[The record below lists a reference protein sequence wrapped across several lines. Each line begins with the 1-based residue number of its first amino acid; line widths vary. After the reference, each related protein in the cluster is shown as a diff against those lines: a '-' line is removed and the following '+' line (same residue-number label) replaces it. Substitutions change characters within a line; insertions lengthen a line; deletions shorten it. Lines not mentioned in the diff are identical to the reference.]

1 MKNLFLLP
9 AHGNGILSPQHIYIT
24 RSVESKVGDH
34 YIGEGFA
41 GPNLFQWSKAQAEG
55 FPGKII
61 QKVVLTNDP
70 SLIQGEVGDVQTIDS
85 EFLEWFAENPTC
97 ELVELERA
105 EDGQYVDY
113 FPDGSVVEGVY
124 ENYKIVL
131 PQEEPKQE
139 TLEEAAYRYENS
151 FNESDGTESVDFIEG
166 AKWQAEQLFKDDA
179 IQTLEKALRL
189 LLKNQERMYSE
200 EEVLSII
207 LKLSYDL
214 GEPIESTKEWFSQ
227 NKKSL

>member
-1 MKNLFLLP
+1 M
-9 AHGNGILSPQHIYIT
+9 
-24 RSVESKVGDH
+24 
-34 YIGEGFA
+34 
-41 GPNLFQWSKAQAEG
+41 
-55 FPGKII
+55 KII
-61 QKVVLTNDP
+61 K
-70 SLIQGEVGDVQTIDS
+70 S
-85 EFLEWFAENPTC
+85 FF
-97 ELVELERA
+97 
-105 EDGQYVDY
+105 
-113 FPDGSVVEGVY
+113 
-124 ENYKIVL
+124 

-139 TLEEAAYRYENS
+139 TLEEASYRYENS

-179 IQTLEKALRL
+179 IQTLEKALGL
-189 LLKNQERMYSE
+189 LLKKQERMYSE